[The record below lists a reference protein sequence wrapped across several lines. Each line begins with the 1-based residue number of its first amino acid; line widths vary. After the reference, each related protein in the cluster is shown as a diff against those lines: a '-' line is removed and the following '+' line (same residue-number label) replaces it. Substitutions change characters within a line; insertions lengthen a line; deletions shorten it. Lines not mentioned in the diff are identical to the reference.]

1 MEEEKSFVDYYKVLE
16 CDRTVTSD
24 ELKKSYKR
32 LVLSSHPDKVENDN
46 DENFL
51 RLQKAWSVLKDP
63 VARKQYDAM
72 LACHE
77 HSECLLY
84 DTISLSDMEID
95 SNNECYTYPCRCGGT
110 YVLETSDS
118 IPSTVIIG
126 CDECSFSIQVNKP
139 S

>member
-1 MEEEKSFVDYYKVLE
+1 MEEEKFVDYYKVLE
-16 CDRTVTSD
+16 CDRTVTTD

-32 LVLSSHPDKVENDN
+32 LVLFSHPDKVENETD
-46 DENFL
+46 DNFL
-51 RLQKAWSVLKDP
+51 RIQKAWSVLKDP

-72 LACHE
+72 LSCHE
-77 HSECLLY
+77 NSECLLY
-84 DTISLSDMEID
+84 DTISLTDMEMD
-95 SNNECYTYPCRCGGT
+95 SSEECYTYPCRCGGT

-118 IPSTVIIG
+118 IRSTVIIG

>member
-1 MEEEKSFVDYYKVLE
+1 MEEEQSFVDYYKVLE

-32 LVLSSHPDKVENDN
+32 LVLSSHPDKVKNEND
-46 DENFL
+46 ETFL
-51 RLQKAWSVLKDP
+51 RLQKAWTILKDP
-63 VARKQYDAM
+63 LSRKQYDAK
-72 LACHE
+72 LSCHE

-95 SNNECYTYPCRCGGT
+95 SSDGSRTYPCRCGGT
-110 YVLETSDS
+110 YVLEINDS
-118 IPSTVIIG
+118 VPSKLVIG
-126 CDECSFSIQVNKP
+126 CDECSFSIQVNRL